1 MQTQHQKFWFVE
13 NQGKIP
19 EIPGKI
25 SENVCKIC
33 ENLRNIPE
41 NLSKLPEN
49 MCKNSA
55 QRCLIWKDGVQH
67 LQRSQED
74 HFWRSSQ
81 KGAYEFCG
89 RKYSYKT
96 FSGKFEE
103 IGAKILR
110 TPKNMLAPI
119 PMLRLATANIG
130 TDKGSG
136 VGGRE
141 HESAPPKVL
150 ILWISGQNS

>member
-1 MQTQHQKFWFVE
+1 
-13 NQGKIP
+13 
-19 EIPGKI
+19 
-25 SENVCKIC
+25 
-33 ENLRNIPE
+33 
-41 NLSKLPEN
+41 
-49 MCKNSA
+49 
-55 QRCLIWKDGVQH
+55 

-103 IGAKILR
+103 IGAKIFR

-130 TDKGSG
+130 ADKGSG

-141 HESAPPKVL
+141 QGYKRAPKSFDLVKIRAKL
-150 ILWISGQNS
+150 LEIWVK